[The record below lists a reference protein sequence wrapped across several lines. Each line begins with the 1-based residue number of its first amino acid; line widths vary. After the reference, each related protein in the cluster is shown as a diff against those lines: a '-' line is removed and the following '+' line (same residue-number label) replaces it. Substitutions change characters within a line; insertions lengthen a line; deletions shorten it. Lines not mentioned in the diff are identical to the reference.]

1 MAYLEKDVNILFFY
15 NNDIKLSK
23 NSFHSIQQ
31 AIHKNIETIKKNLE
45 KDFEIFNKSQN
56 LFKLIYF
63 NNMNLAFKSTPE
75 DLM

>member
-31 AIHKNIETIKKNLE
+31 AIHKNIETIQKNLE